1 MDGYL
6 SLGVMTSAVKAASG
20 GSLDIVCKVVG
31 GTYALVEVT
40 PLPESYSVRQ
50 ERLITSAAFDVPER
64 RDIDIVYKVV
74 AHRQI
79 TSGVDLTPNEGFDCY
94 VIDLDPGVAP
104 EQLVSRITALLGSS
118 SAPGAGWT
126 VHGRPGPTGYSTP
139 TPAVAPEAIGA
150 LLRHV
155 GGRALSRAPRESVLN
170 RLVSR
175 GTDVIGPL
183 LDVVRSTGTDEV
195 IRDAGM
201 VLGRIASTAENLRA
215 LLEFTRDRSASVR
228 ATIAYALGEA
238 TAGESSRLRALS
250 ELVGDTTSA
259 DVRDAAVSALV
270 QVGGLDAKRV
280 LETSLERERNNLVRT
295 ALADA
300 IAELE

>member
-1 MDGYL
+1 
-6 SLGVMTSAVKAASG
+6 
-20 GSLDIVCKVVG
+20 
-31 GTYALVEVT
+31 
-40 PLPESYSVRQ
+40 
-50 ERLITSAAFDVPER
+50 
-64 RDIDIVYKVV
+64 
-74 AHRQI
+74 
-79 TSGVDLTPNEGFDCY
+79 
-94 VIDLDPGVAP
+94 
-104 EQLVSRITALLGSS
+104 
-118 SAPGAGWT
+118 
-126 VHGRPGPTGYSTP
+126 
-139 TPAVAPEAIGA
+139 
-150 LLRHV
+150 
-155 GGRALSRAPRESVLN
+155 
-170 RLVSR
+170 
-175 GTDVIGPL
+175 
-183 LDVVRSTGTDEV
+183 V